1 MPSLKSY
8 IKKTATNAIKKR
20 AMKGMSGAMAGVF
33 GTGLV
38 GKALSAQMDD
48 VGALADDGE
57 AGVDQAASQ
66 KSITLQK
73 NMAGTLV
80 RIETIAQHISDNLY
94 NIAGVM
100 NAQLTSMEET
110 RRDMATQSS
119 REAASKEEK
128 ITQRILGKGIDEE
141 AEGGAG
147 SLAKKLL
154 VGQAIKAAVT
164 NPYVL
169 GTLALLASAIGLK
182 LAWNRRDPNQAPS
195 INEQAEKNNITPK
208 AQGERNRREGIK
220 NSTQFGGPAI
230 DENSFDYSNEGRF
243 KAPAPAPVA
252 TPVVADYGNEG
263 RRVAVTS
270 DTVMATP
277 TSIAPTFSESGR
289 GGNRGRGGMDYT
301 TFSEPMPST
310 PAYGGTDNDRSTA
323 PMSAVSQGGSGR
335 GTINPPTPSAV
346 PSTTTALASQS
357 AIAMV
362 KPAAATTVS
371 APTIA
376 ALSTSGYAS
385 LAYDL
390 ITKEEGLPKNGKA
403 YVDQTGVSI
412 GYGHQIKSN
421 EYAQGFIQAGDEVV
435 PIIGDRGLNTIMT
448 PIQAKKL
455 LRVDLPKYE
464 QAAKKPL
471 GAAWNKLNDIQK
483 AALTSYAYNTGSTDK
498 LVKYG
503 LKEKIETGDIQGAAQ
518 IIATK
523 GTNTGKGI
531 VLPVLVKRRAEEG
544 ALFAGASSGTMVASA
559 PVSGTPSSGGKAM
572 PTAAPSSGGTMV
584 ASAPSSGST
593 IKEQSVQVA
602 STAKAGGGTTNINTV
617 NNNGGSQQMASAR
630 REIPSPIAGRG
641 SLEQSTVFAAAA

>member
-8 IKKTATNAIKKR
+8 IKKAATNAVKKR
-20 AMKGMSGAMAGVF
+20 AAKGAAGAMAGVF
-33 GTGLV
+33 GTGLI
-38 GKALSAQMDD
+38 GKALSAQMDG
-48 VGALADDGE
+48 VGDFSGDGDTGE
-57 AGVDQAASQ
+57 QQGTSQ
-66 KSITLQK
+66 KSIALQQ

-119 REAASKEEK
+119 REAATKEEK
-128 ITQRILGKGIDEE
+128 MTEGILGGKMGEA
-141 AEGGAG
+141 AEGGSG

-182 LAWNRRDPNQAPS
+182 LAWNRRDPDQAPT
-195 INEQAEKNNITPK
+195 INDQAKKNGITPG
-208 AQGERNRREGIK
+208 AQGALNARNALK
-220 NSTQFGGPAI
+220 KSTQFGGPAI
-230 DENSFDYSNEGRF
+230 DENSFDYSNEGRN
-243 KAPAPAPVA
+243 KIASAALPESTADPAGAWRGQRTPGAPPPFEAGGGRSAINPQDATAVPTDAPMAASAVAAPV
-252 TPVVADYGNEG
+252 
-263 RRVAVTS
+263 
-270 DTVMATP
+270 
-277 TSIAPTFSESGR
+277 I
-289 GGNRGRGGMDYT
+289 
-301 TFSEPMPST
+301 
-310 PAYGGTDNDRSTA
+310 
-323 PMSAVSQGGSGR
+323 SQGGSGR
-335 GTINPPTPSAV
+335 GNINPPMPSAAPSAV
-346 PSTTTALASQS
+346 APSPQQSQ
-357 AIAMV
+357 
-362 KPAAATTVS
+362 PAAQATS
-371 APTIA
+371 KPTA
-376 ALSTSGYAS
+376 AETATSGYAS

-390 ITKEEGLPKNGKA
+390 ITKEEGLPKNNKA

-435 PIIGDRGLNTIMT
+435 PIIGDRGLDTIMT
-448 PIQAKKL
+448 PTQAKKL

-471 GAAWNKLNDIQK
+471 GAAWNKLNDTQK

-503 LKEKIETGDIQGAAQ
+503 LKEKIEMGDIQGAAQ
-518 IIATK
+518 IITTK

-531 VLPVLVKRRAEEG
+531 VLPTLVKRRAHEG
-544 ALFAGASSGTMVASA
+544 ALFAGTPSGTMVAS
-559 PVSGTPSSGGKAM
+559 TPA
-572 PTAAPSSGGTMV
+572 
-584 ASAPSSGST
+584 SGST
-593 IKEQSVQVA
+593 IGAQSVQVA
-602 STAKAGGGTTNINTV
+602 SAAKAGGGTTNINTV
-617 NNNGGSQQMASAR
+617 NNNGGGQQMASAR

-641 SLEQSTVFAAAA
+641 SLEQSTVFAASA